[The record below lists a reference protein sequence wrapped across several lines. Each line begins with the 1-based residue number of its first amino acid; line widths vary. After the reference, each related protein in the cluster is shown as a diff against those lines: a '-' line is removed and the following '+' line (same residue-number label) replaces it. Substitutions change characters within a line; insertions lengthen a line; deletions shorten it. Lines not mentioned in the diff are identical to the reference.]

1 METTDHTCWTW
12 HSKSLHAPSTASY
25 FDNFHFFLSGKPQ
38 SVQEVSV
45 LTLYSYLA
53 YHLCFLKTSAIKI
66 TSEHGFSFWC
76 QAVTG
81 QAVITV
87 SQPRASANLPLGAAT
102 ELTLP
107 ARRQQ
112 APTAGS
118 TTQASCCNAQPGGK
132 DSSWKSKI
140 ICESILGDKGC
151 CHYLAP
157 LPARLWCEGPEAS
170 GSPFQTD
177 SIC

>member
-45 LTLYSYLA
+45 LTLHSYLA

-81 QAVITV
+81 QEVITV
-87 SQPRASANLPLGAAT
+87 SRPRASANLPLGAAT
-102 ELTLP
+102 ELTLQP
-107 ARRQQ
+107 A
-112 APTAGS
+112 
-118 TTQASCCNAQPGGK
+118 
-132 DSSWKSKI
+132 DSKHLQLALPHRFPAAMLSLGERTPHWKSKI